1 MALARWEPLREI
13 ARLQDD
19 FNRFFDN
26 RAWRWRSANEEE
38 LSAHFVPAVD
48 IYEDNDK
55 LALSVELPGM
65 AAKDVDVRIENGVL
79 TIKGERKIEKEDK
92 KENYIRVERTYGTFT
107 RSFNL
112 PNTVDSEK
120 VKADFKDGLLEVSIP
135 KKEETKPRTI
145 QIKVS

>member
-1 MALARWEPLREI
+1 MALVRWEPLREI

-19 FNRFFDN
+19 VNRFFDN
-26 RAWRWRSANEEE
+26 RVWRWRTANEEE

-55 LALSVELPGM
+55 LALTVELPGM
-65 AAKDVDVRIENGVL
+65 VAKDVDVRIENGVL

-120 VKADFKDGLLEVSIP
+120 VKADFQNGLLEVTIP

-145 QIKVS
+145 QIKVG